1 MTTYTLTKVENGN
14 NDDLAA
20 IADNHKDNPTP
31 LWIDIDK
38 RYTDN
43 TGISFTE
50 GIDLIKWLRVKHFY
64 KHIVA
69 TSFLPLSY
77 WLKMKPSNAIL
88 GSKGITFIQQPNDRF
103 LNGKFTSIKEL
114 EDAEPD
120 ALKAYFRVE
129 FDLKKIRHD
138 EANIYGLQKLIECHD
153 KVADKKETLTIKI
166 KEDLEYSIFN
176 YLFALNSS
184 GYSQEIIKKAKT
196 SLTALREREL
206 YNVSNPK
213 VPNVIYI
220 DDMADKGWENLL
232 RLIIYGDEKEN
243 INFIVLAIEKTETVD
258 TLSKKIIDNLY
269 FKDANSQG
277 IFPELII
284 TDLKLLATEKE
295 LHSYEEYLSIKVFR
309 KIMTDFSN
317 IIINKRYNLKW
328 MFFTASNNLS
338 LFKAITTTDDYKPNA
353 FFIKQGADMMLD
365 NELSMQNYISLL
377 DTLKMFFIKSPT
389 KKKINLDKLKI
400 ESIERTYKVN
410 SALDKISEKLKKN
423 DVGEKKF
430 GFLEDKDSI
439 VIDTNIFIE
448 FSTKFNNFQFSNF
461 LNFLIIFKDKIII
474 NHAVKCELKSIL
486 ERERKGR
493 VDLINEKILIIEWFL
508 DFIKEFEL
516 KIDDYRKTYYEGL
529 KDNMKEEEADRILI
543 DFIKEK
549 INIEPTTKIVLL
561 SLDRKREAGKEGPA
575 FVFDKEEFKDNV
587 YVLPNRGHNNL
598 EEYLNTGAITT
609 RQQRQHTNVGQRS
622 TTNNTTSNSKR
633 SPQNT
638 NINTQVN
645 SESEIRNVFLKT
657 NDKNGYEQYY
667 FKLQS
672 GKIKV
677 IDKIKITNEGI
688 NNLIENKAKLIG
700 KKIIFTIKD
709 VDLIAFIKNN
719 IK

>member
-1 MTTYTLTKVENGN
+1 
-14 NDDLAA
+14 
-20 IADNHKDNPTP
+20 
-31 LWIDIDK
+31 
-38 RYTDN
+38 
-43 TGISFTE
+43 
-50 GIDLIKWLRVKHFY
+50 
-64 KHIVA
+64 
-69 TSFLPLSY
+69 
-77 WLKMKPSNAIL
+77 
-88 GSKGITFIQQPNDRF
+88 
-103 LNGKFTSIKEL
+103 
-114 EDAEPD
+114 
-120 ALKAYFRVE
+120 
-129 FDLKKIRHD
+129 
-138 EANIYGLQKLIECHD
+138 
-153 KVADKKETLTIKI
+153 
-166 KEDLEYSIFN
+166 
-176 YLFALNSS
+176 
-184 GYSQEIIKKAKT
+184 
-196 SLTALREREL
+196 
-206 YNVSNPK
+206 
-213 VPNVIYI
+213 
-220 DDMADKGWENLL
+220 MADKGWENLL

-486 ERERKGR
+486 ERK
-493 VDLINEKILIIEWFL
+493 
-508 DFIKEFEL
+508 
-516 KIDDYRKTYYEGL
+516 
-529 KDNMKEEEADRILI
+529 
-543 DFIKEK
+543 
-549 INIEPTTKIVLL
+549 
-561 SLDRKREAGKEGPA
+561 KR
-575 FVFDKEEFKDNV
+575 
-587 YVLPNRGHNNL
+587 
-598 EEYLNTGAITT
+598 
-609 RQQRQHTNVGQRS
+609 
-622 TTNNTTSNSKR
+622 
-633 SPQNT
+633 
-638 NINTQVN
+638 
-645 SESEIRNVFLKT
+645 
-657 NDKNGYEQYY
+657 
-667 FKLQS
+667 
-672 GKIKV
+672 
-677 IDKIKITNEGI
+677 
-688 NNLIENKAKLIG
+688 
-700 KKIIFTIKD
+700 
-709 VDLIAFIKNN
+709 
-719 IK
+719 